1 MSITPVPHS
10 KKPSLIQDFLSGG
23 VAGIISKTV
32 VAPVE
37 RVKLLMQTQVE
48 NHKLLK
54 KYTGVTE
61 CLTRCVKEE
70 GVISL
75 WRGNWVNVIRYF
87 PTQALSFSFKDFFN
101 GYFNI
106 KS

>member
-1 MSITPVPHS
+1 MSITPVPLPKQS
-10 KKPSLIQDFLSGG
+10 SLLQDFISGG

-54 KYTGVTE
+54 KYTGVVD
-61 CLTRCVKEE
+61 CMSRCVK
-70 GVISL
+70 
-75 WRGNWVNVIRYF
+75 
-87 PTQALSFSFKDFFN
+87 
-101 GYFNI
+101 
-106 KS
+106 